1 MTENSQ
7 FELLRKLA
15 QESRRHPDLLLKTR
29 RGYSA
34 YGSYELIPHRG
45 QVLVIEFSSQVQKFT
60 NMKSAL
66 RYCTALKNKDFASAQ
81 QILLLDQQLQR
92 AQADIEIHM
101 TRIRDLI
108 HPELHEAKL
117 GQAYALRENA
127 KIHLDKY
134 PIVAKYLQT
143 KRITPNETLR
153 SITQGI

>member
-15 QESRRHPDLLLKTR
+15 QESRRNPDLLLKTR

-34 YGSYELIPHRG
+34 YGSYELIPHQG
-45 QVLVIEFSSQVQKFT
+45 QVLVIELSNKVQRFS
-60 NMKSAL
+60 NMRSAL
-66 RYCTALKNKDFASAQ
+66 RYCTALKNEDFVGAQ

-92 AQADIEIHM
+92 AQTDIEIHV
-101 TRIRDLI
+101 TRIRNLTN
-108 HPELHEAKL
+108 PGLHEAKL
-117 GQAYALRENA
+117 GMAYALRENA

-143 KRITPNETLR
+143 KRITPNETHR
-153 SITQGI
+153 SST